1 MTGMRV
7 LQLVTTET
15 TFFETQVEALNR
27 QGVSCTTV
35 SLPPRPEDGRS
46 LLAYGDLYRRL
57 LSRATT
63 EFDLVHANYGLVGPL
78 ALAQPRRPVVLTLWG
93 SEIMGAAGWLD
104 AVSAWTARR
113 SDAVVA
119 PSTAISERLDCE
131 HHVVPFGV
139 DTDLFRPIPRADARD
154 RLGWN
159 RDADIVLFPYP
170 PSRTIKN
177 YPLAETVVE
186 RISDE
191 VVLKTMD
198 GIPYEKVPL
207 YMNASDAVLVT
218 SRRES
223 GPMVVKEA
231 TACGVPVVSTNVGF
245 VADVL
250 DGVIHSAVC
259 SSREELVEGLTA
271 ALSDAG
277 RATEHD
283 RFAESGLDFDTLG
296 LDRMGERLVDVY
308 REAITRRESGTR
320 TEGVADVRA

>member
-1 MTGMRV
+1 MRV
-7 LQLVTTET
+7 LQLVTTESP
-15 TFFETQVEALNR
+15 FFEKQVEALER

-35 SLPPRPEDGRS
+35 SLPRRTGDGRS
-46 LLAYGDLYRRL
+46 VRAYGDLYRRL
-57 LSRATT
+57 LSEVAGG
-63 EFDLVHANYGLVGPL
+63 FDVVHANYGLVGPL

-113 SDAVVA
+113 SDAVIA
-119 PSTAISERLDCE
+119 PSAAVSERLDCE

-139 DTDLFRPIPRADARD
+139 DTDLFRPIPRDDAREL
-154 RLGWN
+154 LGWD
-159 RDADIVLFPYP
+159 RDADVVLFPYP

-177 YPLAETVVE
+177 HPLAEAVVDRLPTDAE
-186 RISDE
+186 
-191 VVLKTMD
+191 LKTMD
-198 GIPYEKVPL
+198 GVPYGKVPL

-231 TACGVPVVSTNVGF
+231 AACEVPVVSTDVGF

-250 DGVIHSAVC
+250 DGVEGSSVC
-259 SSREELVEGLTA
+259 SSREELVDGLAA
-271 ALSDAG
+271 ALESDGPANG
-277 RATEHD
+277 RAGPD
-283 RFAESGLDFDTLG
+283 VPDVLG

-308 REAITRRESGTR
+308 RSAAGRR
-320 TEGVADVRA
+320 GVTDVRA